1 CVHGPGLTP
10 GLDLQIQRFQVDVR
24 VGFGEVSG
32 GWELP
37 VGEAEY
43 EFDQAH
49 DARGTFQV
57 ADIGLDRTNTQWFLP
72 TLSEHG
78 AERSGFDGI
87 AHRSTSAVQL
97 HVADLGGVR
106 TCSSMGRT
114 QDLLLS
120 GDVGV
125 GQVGGLPGVV
135 HGPTTQDRV
144 DGISVGHGV
153 VEWLE
158 YHDRTTFTTRVTVG
172 PRIEGVAVRVRG
184 EPPELEHPLGALRGQ
199 DEVHPTCQSHTA
211 LAAAQTLHGHVHA
224 DQ

>member
-1 CVHGPGLTP
+1 TYVPCSESRTGGNEEVQSRGLHAQRLFRPGRQHPRYKLQIPVPRARGRPVRASRWGRSEHQVAVGTSHPEGGHGRERCVHGPGLTP

-78 AERSGFDGI
+78 AERSGF
-87 AHRSTSAVQL
+87 
-97 HVADLGGVR
+97 
-106 TCSSMGRT
+106 
-114 QDLLLS
+114 
-120 GDVGV
+120 
-125 GQVGGLPGVV
+125 
-135 HGPTTQDRV
+135 
-144 DGISVGHGV
+144 
-153 VEWLE
+153 
-158 YHDRTTFTTRVTVG
+158 
-172 PRIEGVAVRVRG
+172 
-184 EPPELEHPLGALRGQ
+184 
-199 DEVHPTCQSHTA
+199 
-211 LAAAQTLHGHVHA
+211 
-224 DQ
+224 